1 MKSCGID
8 DGSTVAVASRR
19 RGGGKHTDK
28 KSKAEETQA
37 ASAKRPEALQ
47 VEEAIQEMITCILG
61 GSDVEGEQRLQGFLA
76 TIQKL
81 TGWTNDKW
89 RTWNVGS
96 DRWSRRIGE
105 KVSQREQVAD
115 QEQDKKVRVREEE
128 QSEETRAQS
137 SNEQDVTSWF

>member
-1 MKSCGID
+1 M
-8 DGSTVAVASRR
+8 AVASRR

-37 ASAKRPEALQ
+37 ASAKRPEPLQ
-47 VEEAIQEMITCILG
+47 VEEAIQEMITCILE
-61 GSDVEGEQRLQGFLA
+61 GSDVEGEQRLEGFLA

-81 TGWTNDKW
+81 TGWTKDKW

-105 KVSQREQVAD
+105 KVSQREQVAE
-115 QEQDKKVRVREEE
+115 QEQDKKVRFREEE
-128 QSEETRAQS
+128 QPASAEHQRKTCR
-137 SNEQDVTSWF
+137 VF